1 MGLREWRPWI
11 EASRGALLPDTG
23 SSPLL
28 THAKHLG
35 ASFVGGDS
43 VGEPDS
49 WASRPAHKISCVCLQ
64 IQAMPASGSTSA
76 HLSFVGLLY
85 REGDLIGKISMKRAQ
100 RNGHHSGII
109 KTTCSIEDWGLS
121 IFQIKATFEAYF
133 NWGLQKNNSYNGH
146 HSSII
151 KTTYSIEDWGLSIFK
166 IKTTFEAY
174 FNWGVQKYNSYKFTK
189 HYSKAVDLLLLI
201 LPKFLKYLHLKIALY
216 FKKGGRC
223 CTNFVGCSWN
233 VCDFRGSKQHYIFKK
248 RYMLHKF
255 YWLFFYIPNGNIF

>member
-1 MGLREWRPWI
+1 MGLREWRPWV
-11 EASRGALLPDTG
+11 EASRGALLLHKG

-85 REGDLIGKISMKRAQ
+85 REGDLIGKISMKRAKS
-100 RNGHHSGII
+100 NGHHSGII

-121 IFQIKATFEAYF
+121 IFKIKTTFEAYI
-133 NWGLQKNNSYNGH
+133 NWGVQKYSSYNGH
-146 HSSII
+146 HSCII
-151 KTTYSIEDWGLSIFK
+151 KTTYSIKDWGLSIFK

-174 FNWGVQKYNSYKFTK
+174 FNWGVQKYSSYKFIK
-189 HYSKAVDLLLLI
+189 HYSKAVDLFLLI
-201 LPKFLKYLHLKIALY
+201 LPKFLKCLYLNIALYLKNCSINFVGFRMFQIPLY
-216 FKKGGRC
+216 FKK
-223 CTNFVGCSWN
+223 
-233 VCDFRGSKQHYIFKK
+233 RGDAA
-248 RYMLHKF
+248 
-255 YWLFFYIPNGNIF
+255 